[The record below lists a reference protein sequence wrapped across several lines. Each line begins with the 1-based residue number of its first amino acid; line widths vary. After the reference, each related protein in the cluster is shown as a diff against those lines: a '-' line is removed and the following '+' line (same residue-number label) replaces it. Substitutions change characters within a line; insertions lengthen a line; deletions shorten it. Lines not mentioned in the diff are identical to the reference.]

1 MNGFISFFS
10 RFALS
15 LNKTGGTSEEEM
27 NEFISFFSRFALSL
41 QKITLLEKNDEK
53 TFNYDITDIIH
64 LHYGYGADFS
74 CRQL

>member
-1 MNGFISFFS
+1 
-10 RFALS
+10 
-15 LNKTGGTSEEEM
+15 M

-64 LHYGYGADFS
+64 LHNGYGADFS